1 MRQTSHAMTRIILAG
16 VLLLTAC
23 NSDARLRQAH
33 EIAAIQQLKAIG
45 AAEVTYYA
53 QFGHF
58 GGTFGE
64 LNIPVPEGSSGYA
77 YKIEASPAGFAVH
90 ANPTEFGKTGARCF
104 YTDKTMV
111 IRQSTTQDPADAG
124 SPEVQ

>member
-1 MRQTSHAMTRIILAG
+1 MTRLRTILAG
-16 VLLLTAC
+16 MLLLTAC

-33 EIAAIQQLKAIG
+33 ELAAIQQIKAITN
-45 AAEVTYYA
+45 AEVNYYS

-64 LNIPVPEGSSGYA
+64 LNIPEPEPTSGYA

-90 ANPTEFGKTGARCF
+90 ANPTEFGKTGSRCF
-104 YTDKTMV
+104 YTDKTGV
-111 IRQSTTQDPADAG
+111 LRQSTTKDPADAG